1 MAFDKNNLVNRSG
14 QSPIL
19 NNENDAHLTK
29 IEFINHIEN
38 NPCHVSIE
46 DRRYWNSLERL
57 LKQYVDYRFK
67 TIVGMFDFGE
77 INIDNKLTLSEII
90 LIGLK
95 TAYSRIESEKADRL
109 KAVAEEADIR
119 ARSVKDETDSRI
131 SENQIFQQ
139 QLEDLKADLAKE
151 VMDRKEYVDKERRD
165 RNDSEDNIV
174 NNINQMKTQL
184 SGEIY
189 VVQNDLLTEINNRVN
204 GDQTLR
210 DLITEKVGAFD
221 TRIGSVQNQI
231 TQINVD
237 RSNEMTM
244 IRSELKGFNDR
255 LNMIVSANSLNEN
268 PI

>member
-109 KAVAEEADIR
+109 KSVAEEADIR

-210 DLITEKVGAFD
+210 DLITEKVGVFD

-237 RSNEMTM
+237 RSNEMTV

>member
-237 RSNEMTM
+237 RSNEMTV

>member
-151 VMDRKEYVDKERRD
+151 VVDRKEYVDKERRD

-237 RSNEMTM
+237 RSNEMTV

>member
-1 MAFDKNNLVNRSG
+1 
-14 QSPIL
+14 
-19 NNENDAHLTK
+19 
-29 IEFINHIEN
+29 
-38 NPCHVSIE
+38 
-46 DRRYWNSLERL
+46 
-57 LKQYVDYRFK
+57 
-67 TIVGMFDFGE
+67 MFDFGE

-109 KAVAEEADIR
+109 KSVAEEADIR

-151 VMDRKEYVDKERRD
+151 VVDRKEYVDKERRD

-237 RSNEMTM
+237 RSNEMTV

>member
-109 KAVAEEADIR
+109 KSVAEEADIR

-237 RSNEMTM
+237 RSNEMTV